1 MSFSITNL
9 APPRI
14 NRSQLFVYADKPA
27 TFEAAA
33 KSSADVIMFELE
45 DGVPPS
51 EKPAARKHVIAA
63 LNDLNWGHK
72 SLSVRINGLDTPY
85 MYRDLVDLLE
95 ARTER
100 LDLIMIPKVGNR
112 ADIYAVDMLV
122 TQIETAM
129 RRQKRVGFQMMI
141 ETAQGLANIDEIA
154 CASPRNDSLHLG
166 QFDLAASLGARMT
179 KVGGANPHYH
189 ILTDADASGL
199 REQHWCD
206 MWHYATARLV
216 TAARA
221 AGLRPVDGPF
231 LDAADPPGFRACAMR
246 SAVLGCE
253 GKWATTEEFVS
264 IANDVFGPTEQAITF
279 ARRVLAAAAEAERS
293 GDSVATLDGRPI
305 YLPQVKQACTVVEQ
319 AELMRR
325 AK

>member
-1 MSFSITNL
+1 MSFSVTNP
-9 APPRI
+9 APARI
-14 NRSQLFVYADKPA
+14 NRSQLFVLANKPA
-27 TFEAAA
+27 TFEAAT
-33 KSSADVIMFELE
+33 KSSADVIMFEIE

-51 EKPAARKHVIAA
+51 EKPAARQNLIAA
-63 LNDLNWGHK
+63 LNDLNWVRK
-72 SLSVRINGLDTPY
+72 SLSVRINGMDTPH

-100 LDLIMIPKVGNR
+100 LDLIMIPKAGNR

-129 RRQKRVGFQMMI
+129 RRQKRVGFQIMI
-141 ETAQGLANIDEIA
+141 ETAQGLTNIDEIA
-154 CASPRNDSLHLG
+154 FASPRNDLLHLG
-166 QFDLAASLGARMT
+166 QNDLAASLGARMT

-199 REQHWCD
+199 REQHWGD

-231 LDAADPPGFRACAMR
+231 LDADPAGFRAAAAR
-246 SAVLGCE
+246 AAVLGCE
-253 GKWATTEEFVS
+253 GKWATTEEFVG
-264 IANDVFGPTEQAITF
+264 IANDVFSPAPQAIAQ
-279 ARRVLAAAAEAERS
+279 ARRVLEAAAEAERS
-293 GDSVATLDGRPI
+293 GGGVATLDGKPI
-305 YLPQVKQACTVVEQ
+305 YLPQIKQARTLVEQ
-319 AELMRR
+319 SNILS
-325 AK
+325 KSS